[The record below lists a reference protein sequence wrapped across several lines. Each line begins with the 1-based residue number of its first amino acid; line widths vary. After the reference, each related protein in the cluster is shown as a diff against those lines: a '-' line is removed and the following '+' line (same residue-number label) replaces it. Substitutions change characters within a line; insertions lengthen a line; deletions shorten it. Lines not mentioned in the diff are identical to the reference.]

1 MSQPRIRQHLRYFR
15 GDEEVIFFNED
26 TNEIFVWPDCKISGC
41 KNGVCLR
48 LNSDFC
54 YPHLPYLRGILEL
67 ERQLEEV
74 S

>member
-1 MSQPRIRQHLRYFR
+1 MI
-15 GDEEVIFFNED
+15 VFNED
-26 TNEIFVWPDCKISGC
+26 TNEIFVWPDCKVTGC